1 MNTNPRPVPQLFGTI
16 DVSAN
21 PNSAANTRVC
31 TEELVVSL
39 LRQIATVQEKQ
50 TALMEQ
56 MVNHLSHNQRQRNH
70 ELNNWKEQNPKL
82 AQNCK
87 TAAETLVKVQ
97 THMLKTI
104 TGEVIMADEDLVDS
118 DFMLN
123 EFVDRY
129 GPRLAHLNGILQV
142 LAQLGS
148 NPVAAEQPANEA

>member
-1 MNTNPRPVPQLFGTI
+1 MSNPRPVASLFGTI

-56 MVNHLSHNQRQRNH
+56 MVSHLGHNQRQRNQ

-97 THMLKTI
+97 THMLRTI

-123 EFVDRY
+123 EFVDRF

-148 NPVAAEQPANEA
+148 STPVPEQPASEA

>member
-1 MNTNPRPVPQLFGTI
+1 MNTNPRPMPQLFGTI

-56 MVNHLSHNQRQRNH
+56 MVAHLSHNKRQRDQ
-70 ELNNWKEQNPKL
+70 ELHNWKEQNPKL
-82 AQNCK
+82 AKNCK
-87 TAAETLVKVQ
+87 TAADTLVKVQ

-123 EFVDRY
+123 EFVDRF

-148 NPVAAEQPANEA
+148 NTQTEEQPANEA

>member
-1 MNTNPRPVPQLFGTI
+1 MTNPRPVASLFGTI
-16 DVSAN
+16 DVSAS
-21 PNSAANTRVC
+21 PHSASNTRVC

-39 LRQIATVQEKQ
+39 LRQIVTTQEKQ
-50 TALMEQ
+50 TSLMEQ
-56 MVNHLSHNQRQRNH
+56 MVGHLGHHQRQRNH
-70 ELNNWKEQNPKL
+70 ELKNWKEQNPKL

-97 THMLKTI
+97 THMLKNI
-104 TGEVIMADEDLVDS
+104 TGDVIMSDEDLVDS
-118 DFMLN
+118 DFMLS

-148 NPVAAEQPANEA
+148 TSGAAEQPANEA

>member
-1 MNTNPRPVPQLFGTI
+1 MSNPRPVAQLFGTI

-39 LRQIATVQEKQ
+39 LRQIVTVQEKQ

-56 MVNHLSHNQRQRNH
+56 MVGHLGHAQRQRNQ

-82 AQNCK
+82 SQNCK
-87 TAAETLVKVQ
+87 VAAETLVKVQ

-104 TGEVIMADEDLVDS
+104 TADVIMSDEDLVDS

-129 GPRLAHLNGILQV
+129 GPRLAHLNGILQM

-148 NPVAAEQPANEA
+148 GTPAAEQPANEAE

>member
-1 MNTNPRPVPQLFGTI
+1 MSNPRPVAQLFGTI

-56 MVNHLSHNQRQRNH
+56 MVAHLGHAQRQRNQ

-82 AQNCK
+82 SQNCK
-87 TAAETLVKVQ
+87 IAAETLVKVQ
-97 THMLKTI
+97 TQMLKNI
-104 TGEVIMADEDLVDS
+104 TSDVLMSDEDLVDS

-123 EFVDRY
+123 EFVDRF
-129 GPRLAHLNGILQV
+129 GPRLAHLNGILQM

-148 NPVAAEQPANEA
+148 GTPATEQPANEP

>member
-1 MNTNPRPVPQLFGTI
+1 MNSNPRPMPQLFGTI

-21 PNSAANTRVC
+21 PHSAANTRVC

-56 MVNHLSHNQRQRNH
+56 MVAHLSHHRRQRDQ

-97 THMLKTI
+97 THLLRTI

-148 NPVAAEQPANEA
+148 NPAVAEQPASEA